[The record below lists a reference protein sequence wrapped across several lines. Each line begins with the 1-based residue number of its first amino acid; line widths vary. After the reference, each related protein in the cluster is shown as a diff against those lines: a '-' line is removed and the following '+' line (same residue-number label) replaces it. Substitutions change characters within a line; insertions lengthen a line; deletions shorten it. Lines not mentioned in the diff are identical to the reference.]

1 MLFIANKGRVF
12 GCYRET
18 ALSFVRSKWTPCR
31 RCSKIEP
38 SEKGCCRNLTEKV
51 PVIYFVSGQGRGG
64 QHIYILIVECV
75 RKDWTVGC
83 KLKERVFISFS
94 NLNLLLLQVLHSTT
108 ILDTSFFPRLI
119 STETEDPILKTTSND
134 RKKRRYINISV
145 SKLKSNTNVSEEE
158 NWPNIPIPILPCY
171 PFWPVILARPA
182 VPNSNLLI
190 WTPRGFLR
198 SEMKY
203 LLFSQNS
210 WNSSPRAFPE
220 PKTSKAVQN

>member
-1 MLFIANKGRVF
+1 M
-12 GCYRET
+12 
-18 ALSFVRSKWTPCR
+18 
-31 RCSKIEP
+31 
-38 SEKGCCRNLTEKV
+38 TEKV
-51 PVIYFVSGQGRGG
+51 PVIYFVSGQEKGG

-119 STETEDPILKTTSND
+119 STIKTEDPILKNTSNY
-134 RKKRRYINISV
+134 RKKRRYINIHF
-145 SKLKSNTNVSEEE
+145 KTQSNTNVSEEE
-158 NWPNIPIPILPCY
+158 ENWPNIPILPCY

-210 WNSSPRAFPE
+210 WNSSPAPFRSLKRLKRSKTNFPLFINL
-220 PKTSKAVQN
+220 PANWHSI

>member
-1 MLFIANKGRVF
+1 MFVANKGRVF
-12 GCYRET
+12 WVAT
-18 ALSFVRSKWTPCR
+18 KSALSFVRSKWTPWC

-38 SEKGCCRNLTEKV
+38 SEKGCCRNSTEKV

-119 STETEDPILKTTSND
+119 STKTEDPILKNTSNY
-134 RKKRRYINISV
+134 RKKRRYINICFKTQKQHKCIRRRGKLAEHSHSTLLSILTSHPRSPSCAQFEFVNLDATWISSV
-145 SKLKSNTNVSEEE
+145 RDEVFT
-158 NWPNIPIPILPCY
+158 I
-171 PFWPVILARPA
+171 
-182 VPNSNLLI
+182 
-190 WTPRGFLR
+190 
-198 SEMKY
+198 
-203 LLFSQNS
+203 
-210 WNSSPRAFPE
+210 
-220 PKTSKAVQN
+220 